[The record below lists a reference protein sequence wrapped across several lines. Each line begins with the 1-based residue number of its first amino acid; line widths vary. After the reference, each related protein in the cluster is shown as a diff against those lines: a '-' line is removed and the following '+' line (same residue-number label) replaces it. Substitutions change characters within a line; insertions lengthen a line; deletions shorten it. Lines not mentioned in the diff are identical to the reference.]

1 MKLNNKDKYIII
13 AILGALKQDIQKD
26 KIKIGSIV
34 KYEINNI
41 IIDIKITNDT
51 FK

>member
-1 MKLNNKDKYIII
+1 MKLNNKNKEIII
-13 AILGALKQDIQKD
+13 SILGALKKDIKTD

-34 KYEINNI
+34 KYEINDI